1 LIYRYIKKEA
11 GMTEKTL
18 FKNER
23 VKDIVLCSLFA
34 ALIAVCSWISI
45 PATIPFTLQTFGV
58 FVTVGMLGGR
68 KGLITVLLY
77 IIMGLIGLPVF
88 SNFTG
93 GFAIL
98 AGNTGGYI
106 IGFLGIAG
114 VMWLFENLFG
124 KNLWSL
130 ASSMVLGLLVCYAF
144 GTAWFMVAYAR
155 SAGAVGLATVLSWC
169 VFPFIVPDLLK
180 ISLAIV
186 LVKRLKPAIQSKK

>member
-1 LIYRYIKKEA
+1 
-11 GMTEKTL
+11 MTEKTL

-58 FVTVGMLGGR
+58 FVTVGILGGR